1 MINKKLLLQMY
12 AEIVTLS
19 HQYDR
24 ASVLITNKCSSAEH
38 LGGELFREAILVK
51 CYGGVVVHRMIF
63 R

>member
-1 MINKKLLLQMY
+1 MY